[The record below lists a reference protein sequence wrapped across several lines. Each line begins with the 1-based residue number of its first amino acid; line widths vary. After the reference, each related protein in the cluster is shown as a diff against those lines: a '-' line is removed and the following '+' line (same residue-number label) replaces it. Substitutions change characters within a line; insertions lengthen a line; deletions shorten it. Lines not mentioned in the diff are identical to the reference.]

1 MALLMVCSYVNVTN
15 QPVFGNGVTCDQQI
29 ALYNTTI
36 STGKNAPVAVQG
48 NISVIAPYLPSHSN
62 FTGVYGIKVD
72 IAFIENNLVSC
83 SSLKG
88 YSGTGSGD

>member
-1 MALLMVCSYVNVTN
+1 MNVTN
-15 QPVFGNGVTCDQQI
+15 QPVFSDDLTCDQQI
-29 ALYNTTI
+29 TLYNTTL
-36 STGKNAPVAVQG
+36 SEGKNAPVGVQG
-48 NISVIAPYLPSHSN
+48 NISVVAPYLPSDST
-62 FTGVYGIKVD
+62 FTNIYGVKVD